1 MWTPKF
7 VDNRVFIGSTF
18 VLCAA
23 CTPRVSAQIPTNDPA
38 MRSSEAPPAVV
49 IEHDGSAVP
58 EPPDDGFAWDD
69 SAALAELLR
78 IRAEPSSSLWDEK
91 VMEIFLRHYDR
102 DRSGWVDNPEEIAL
116 ISCEVY
122 RALDEGVTQNRGG
135 SSITAV
141 YGFDF
146 DYIWVGSAIGFAEDQ
161 RRVIAKAMY
170 ACGLPFSIVP

>member
-1 MWTPKF
+1 M
-7 VDNRVFIGSTF
+7 RSQLLIGFTST
-18 VLCAA
+18 LCAA

-38 MRSSEAPPAVV
+38 LRSSEAPPAVV
-49 IEHDGSAVP
+49 IEHDGSTVA

-69 SAALAELLR
+69 RAALAELLR
-78 IRAEPSSSLWDEK
+78 IRAEPSSSIWDEK
-91 VMEIFLRHYDR
+91 VTEVFLRHYDR
-102 DRSGWVDNPEEIAL
+102 DHSGQVDNPEEIGL
-116 ISCEVY
+116 ISCDVY
-122 RALDEGVTQNRGG
+122 RALDEGVTNNRGG